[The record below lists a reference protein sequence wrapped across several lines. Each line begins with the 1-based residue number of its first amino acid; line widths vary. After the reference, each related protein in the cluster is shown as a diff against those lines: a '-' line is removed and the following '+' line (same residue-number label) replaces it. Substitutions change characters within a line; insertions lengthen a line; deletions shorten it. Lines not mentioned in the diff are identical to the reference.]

1 MSETKQQA
9 QPYSIH
15 CENNALT
22 VNGVTK
28 VIEVTERE
36 AQLKLGSTVLT
47 VKGDGV
53 NITRL
58 DNDKG
63 AVSLQYNRL
72 TSLSFRQGSLSFKGL
87 FK

>member
-1 MSETKQQA
+1 MSETKQT

-15 CENNALT
+15 CENNALA

-28 VIEVTERE
+28 VIEVTDRE
-36 AQLKLGSTVLT
+36 AQLKLASTILV
-47 VKGDGV
+47 VKGEGV

-63 AVSLQYNRL
+63 VVALDYSRL
-72 TSLSFRQGSLSFKGL
+72 TSLSFRQGSQGFKGL

>member
-1 MSETKQQA
+1 MPETKQQT

-15 CENNALT
+15 CENNSLT

-28 VIEVTERE
+28 VIEVTDRE
-36 AQLKLGSTVLT
+36 AQLKLSSTVLT

-63 AVSLQYNRL
+63 VVSLQYTRL
-72 TSLSFRQGSLSFKGL
+72 GSLSFRNGSLSFKGL

>member
-1 MSETKQQA
+1 MQDKKA

-22 VNGVTK
+22 ISGVTK
-28 VIEVTERE
+28 VVEITERE
-36 AQLKLGSTVLT
+36 AQLKLSSTLLV
-47 VKGDGV
+47 VKGDGI

-63 AVSLQYNRL
+63 IVILQYTRVTSIAFRSGGVSLK
-72 TSLSFRQGSLSFKGL
+72 GIFK
-87 FK
+87 

>member
-1 MSETKQQA
+1 MPEAKQQT

-28 VIEVTERE
+28 VIEVTDRE

-63 AVSLQYNRL
+63 VVSLQYTRL
-72 TSLSFRQGSLSFKGL
+72 SSLSFRNGSLSLKGL